1 MTRYEAYI
9 GFATSALQGMLANP
23 ECDYR
28 SYTVDTIAQEVFDY
42 ADAMIKECDKRTGSD
57 E

>member
-9 GFATSALQGMLANP
+9 GFATAALQGMLANP

-28 SYTVDTIAQEVFDY
+28 SYTLDTVAQEVFDY
-42 ADAMIKECDKRTGSD
+42 ADAMIKECDKRTGKD